1 MNKKYAPLTNS
12 FAIASILGFLASVLF
27 IWQWSLQWGIAFAA
41 LFLLMFIASL
51 ISARHACPDEQLN
64 LKHHR

>member
-12 FAIASILGFLASVLF
+12 FALVSILGFLVSVLF
-27 IWQWSLQWGIAFAA
+27 IWQWSLQWGIAFAV

-64 LKHHR
+64 LKHHK